1 MCHAAMLAWA
11 WYDKYYDN
19 MIIGGMTSIKVS
31 IKKVNWD
38 FRDIGYLLNIYL
50 VQEENEKYSVE
61 LKM

>member
-1 MCHAAMLAWA
+1 
-11 WYDKYYDN
+11 
-19 MIIGGMTSIKVS
+19 MIIGCMTSIKVS

-50 VQEENEKYSVE
+50 VQEENEKYLVE